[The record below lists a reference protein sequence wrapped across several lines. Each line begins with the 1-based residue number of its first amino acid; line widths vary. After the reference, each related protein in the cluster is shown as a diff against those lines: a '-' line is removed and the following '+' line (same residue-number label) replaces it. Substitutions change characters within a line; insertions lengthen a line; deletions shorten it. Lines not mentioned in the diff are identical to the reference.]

1 MNFDEDTPF
10 GEMAIKL
17 AQEADKEHPEVS
29 YSIEQYLLEKM
40 DLTSQGLSSEETN
53 LLCKNFIHLMC
64 TVIDDLK
71 LQIASLNG
79 HLCHIWRPAC
89 DLNGGQPRTH

>member
-53 LLCKNFIHLMC
+53 CK
-64 TVIDDLK
+64 
-71 LQIASLNG
+71 
-79 HLCHIWRPAC
+79 
-89 DLNGGQPRTH
+89 